1 MWKKIYVGF
10 LCTVLFAAPH
20 AFSSE
25 SKTALSDI
33 NYDLF
38 VSINLNDILKPR
50 SSTRK
55 TISQSPVQI
64 SINDVNEQ
72 LIADINDNFFGQ
84 KNLFWPV
91 WNTKTLQALLIDFS
105 HDRAYLLNNQNPKL
119 GEIGARLDYALNDLS
134 DGPYMSRSNRFGRTQ
149 LNGYD
154 TYYLHSGALDYPL
167 PSQEAV
173 YASRMKLFIH
183 ESAHVIFQADHDFK
197 GKEPESGITRGERF
211 PIDIVSRK
219 YRNEVYRHLKL
230 SILADTQKEKKKQI
244 CRAMYF
250 HALYLEHNPLNALS
264 SRLDYMEGQ
273 ATFIEYLFF
282 EILRD
287 DSRSPKDLYEA
298 AARAILDRSVDKQ
311 GRQVTIIQETEFYD
325 IGGVA
330 YAAAMLAGETDIIRS
345 QISPFTFL
353 SKRYKPLKTPS
364 SEVINARLNKYYD
377 PIQAAGLTKV
387 ADIRRVLDNS
397 QTVFLSIQKIPKAGM
412 SMWAN
417 PIILDIDGKERAFQI
432 RSQSFSIGQGDVNLV
447 QKSVIYSADSTPGKK
462 PNSDESI
469 PVGELLI
476 PINKKNIN
484 INIKDNRLS
493 VRTDRLNISNM
504 RYKKYGNHYIFV
516 DE

>member
-1 MWKKIYVGF
+1 MWKYIYIGF
-10 LCTVLFAAPH
+10 LCTVLFATPH

-25 SKTALSDI
+25 SKTSASDI

-38 VSINLNDILKPR
+38 VSISLNDILKPY

-55 TISQSPVQI
+55 TIAKSPVQI

-84 KNLFWPV
+84 ENLFWPM
-91 WNTKTLQALLIDFS
+91 WNTETLQALLIDFS
-105 HDRAYLLNNQNPKL
+105 HDRAYLLNNQNPEL

-134 DGPYMSRSNRFGRTQ
+134 NGPYMSRSNRFGRTQ

-197 GKEPESGITRGERF
+197 GKEPETGITRGERF
-211 PIDIVSRK
+211 PIDILSRK
-219 YRNEVYRHLKL
+219 YRNEIYHYLKL

-264 SRLDYMEGQ
+264 ARLDYLEGQ

-298 AARAILDRSVDKQ
+298 TARAILDRSVDKQ
-311 GRQVTIIQETEFYD
+311 GRQVTIIQETEVYD

-330 YAAAMLAGETDIIRS
+330 YAAAMLAGETGIIRS

-353 SKRYKPLKTPS
+353 SKRYKPLKTPP

-377 PIQAAGLTKV
+377 PLQATGLTKV

-397 QTVFLSIQKIPKAGM
+397 QTAFLSIQKIPKAGM

-417 PIILDIDGKERAFQI
+417 PIILDIDGKERALQI
-432 RSQSFSIGQGDVNLV
+432 RSQSFSLGQGEVKLV
-447 QKSVIYSADSTPGKK
+447 QKSVIYSADNALTKTA
-462 PNSDESI
+462 NSDDTL
-469 PVGELLI
+469 PAGEMVLPL
-476 PINKKNIN
+476 NKNAIT
-484 INIKDNRLS
+484 IEGDRIS
-493 VRTDRLNISNM
+493 VQTDRLTISNVK
-504 RYKKYGNHYIFV
+504 YKKTGDHYILLQ
-516 DE
+516 D